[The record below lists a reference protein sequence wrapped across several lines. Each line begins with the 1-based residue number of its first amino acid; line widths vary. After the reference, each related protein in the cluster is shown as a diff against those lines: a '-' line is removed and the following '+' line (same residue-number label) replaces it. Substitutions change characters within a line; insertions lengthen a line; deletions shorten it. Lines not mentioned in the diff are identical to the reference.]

1 MPITDVLIKSARP
14 SGKALRLFDGGG
26 LYLEVVPSGSKYWR
40 LKYRY
45 AGREKRLALGVYP
58 ETGLKLARQR
68 RDDARRLLSN
78 GVDPGAA
85 RLAQKNSRKTAAANT
100 FEPLARE
107 WFATRQSSWVASHAA
122 KNWHRIEK
130 NLLPWL
136 GKRPIT
142 EITAP
147 ELLSVLRRV
156 ESRGKLDTA
165 HRSRQLA
172 SKVFRYAIASGR
184 AERDPAQDLR
194 GTLTPHAKRHLA
206 AVTDP
211 KQVGPLLMAID
222 SYVGTPVVMAALR
235 LSPLVFVRPG
245 ELRKARW
252 SEVDLERSEWCIPAE
267 RMKMKQPHMVPL
279 SSQAAAILESL
290 HPVTERSEFVFPGA
304 RSFQKPMSENAINA
318 ALRYMGV
325 DGETMCGHGFRAM
338 ARTILDEVLNFRVD
352 VIEHQL
358 AHAVRDANGRAYN
371 RTAHLEARR
380 KMMQDWADYLD
391 GLKIQHQAKLNAAA
405 RDIAPASRA
414 SAG

>member
-1 MPITDVLIKSARP
+1 MPITDVLIRNAHP
-14 SGKALRLFDGGG
+14 SGRSLRLFDGGG
-26 LYLEVVPSGSKYWR
+26 LYLEVAPSGSKYWR

-58 ETGLKLARQR
+58 ETGLKLARER
-68 RDDARRLLSN
+68 RDDARKLLAN
-78 GVDPGAA
+78 GVDPSAA
-85 RLAQKNSRKTAAANT
+85 RIAQKNSIKTAAANT

-107 WFATRQSSWVASHAA
+107 WFATHKTSWVASHAA

-136 GKRPIT
+136 GKRPVT

-147 ELLSVLRRV
+147 ELLAVLRWV

-165 HRSRQLA
+165 HRTRQLA
-172 SKVFRYAIASGR
+172 SKVFRFAIASGR
-184 AERDPAQDLR
+184 AVRDPAQDLR
-194 GTLTPHAKRHLA
+194 GTLTTPAKRHLP

-211 KQVGPLLMAID
+211 KHVGPLLLAMDA
-222 SYVGTPVVMAALR
+222 YVGTPVVMAALQ

-252 SEVDLERSEWCIPAE
+252 SEVDLEKGEWCIPAE
-267 RMKMKQPHMVPL
+267 RMKMREPHLVPL
-279 SSQAAAILESL
+279 SSQALAILKGL
-290 HPVTERSEFVFPGA
+290 KPVTERLEFVFTGA
-304 RSFQKPMSENAINA
+304 RSLKKPMSENAINA

-325 DGETMCGHGFRAM
+325 DGDTMCGHGFRAM

-358 AHAVRDANGRAYN
+358 AHAIRDANGRAYN
-371 RTAHLEARR
+371 RTSHVDARR
-380 KMMQDWADYLD
+380 RMMQRWADYLD
-391 GLKIQHQAKLNAAA
+391 EL
-405 RDIAPASRA
+405 RVIASTPNVVPLRRNT
-414 SAG
+414 G

>member
-1 MPITDVLIKSARP
+1 MPITDVLVRNANP
-14 SGKALRLFDGGG
+14 GGKPLRLFDGGG
-26 LYLEVVPSGSKYWR
+26 LYLEVAPSGSKYWR

-58 ETGLKLARQR
+58 ETGLKLARER
-68 RDDARRLLSN
+68 RDDARRLLAT
-78 GVDPGAA
+78 GVDPSAA
-85 RLAQKNSRKTAAANT
+85 RIAQKNSIKTAAANT

-107 WFATRQSSWVASHAA
+107 WFATHKSSWVASHAA

-136 GKRPIT
+136 GNRPVT

-147 ELLSVLRRV
+147 ELLAVLRRV

-172 SKVFRYAIASGR
+172 SKVFRFAIASGR

-194 GTLTPHAKRHLA
+194 GTLTPPAKRHLP

-211 KQVGPLLMAID
+211 KHVGPLLLAID
-222 SYVGTPVVMAALR
+222 AYVGTPVVMAALR

-252 SEVDLERSEWCIPAE
+252 SEIDLEKGEWCIPAE
-267 RMKMKQPHMVPL
+267 RMKMREPHLVPL
-279 SSQAAAILESL
+279 SSQAVAILEGL
-290 HPVTERSEFVFPGA
+290 RPVTERSEFVFPGA
-304 RSFQKPMSENAINA
+304 RSLKKPMSENAINA

-325 DGETMCGHGFRAM
+325 DGDTMCGHGFRAM

-371 RTAHLEARR
+371 RTSHLDARR
-380 KMMQDWADYLD
+380 KMMQRWADYLD
-391 GLKIQHQAKLNAAA
+391 ELRAV
-405 RDIAPASRA
+405 ASSTNVVPLRR
-414 SAG
+414 SATS

>member
-26 LYLEVVPSGSKYWR
+26 LYLEVMPSGSKYWR

-58 ETGLKLARQR
+58 ETSLKLARQR

-194 GTLTPHAKRHLA
+194 GT
-206 AVTDP
+206 
-211 KQVGPLLMAID
+211 
-222 SYVGTPVVMAALR
+222 
-235 LSPLVFVRPG
+235 
-245 ELRKARW
+245 
-252 SEVDLERSEWCIPAE
+252 
-267 RMKMKQPHMVPL
+267 
-279 SSQAAAILESL
+279 
-290 HPVTERSEFVFPGA
+290 
-304 RSFQKPMSENAINA
+304 
-318 ALRYMGV
+318 
-325 DGETMCGHGFRAM
+325 
-338 ARTILDEVLNFRVD
+338 
-352 VIEHQL
+352 
-358 AHAVRDANGRAYN
+358 
-371 RTAHLEARR
+371 
-380 KMMQDWADYLD
+380 
-391 GLKIQHQAKLNAAA
+391 
-405 RDIAPASRA
+405 
-414 SAG
+414 